1 MKLNKYNFNKKWVEF
16 EKLGWDILIYFSK
29 LTVFLFLIITAITF
43 WQNLVIE
50 LYSEHQVDISLGVTK
65 MILIVLIAIGLIAIN
80 IMKDLLFK
88 K

>member
-16 EKLGWDILIYFSK
+16 EKLGWDVLIYFSK

-80 IMKDLLFK
+80 IVKDLLSK